1 MSMFWV
7 GLVLFLALAITP
19 EVVAL
24 VLNARER
31 DAAGRGDEG

>member
-1 MSMFWV
+1 MFWV
-7 GLVLFLALAITP
+7 GLVLFVVLAVIP

-31 DAAGRGDEG
+31 DVAGREGEG